1 DPGRPATLRPARDAR
16 TRADAHRVG
25 PRGPPAPREAGGGP
39 RRPDTRIPPRD
50 PAGRGAPAAA
60 RGAPRVQR
68 GRGPVPGG
76 HLGALLVRGVTL
88 AEFVVAT
95 PRSRGRPLA
104 NRRQDGR
111 DRWGRSRRRRVG
123 NRVSA
128 AAPRAHYES
137 DQERDSHLHG
147 CPLSSSLEWE
157 R

>member
-1 DPGRPATLRPARDAR
+1 
-16 TRADAHRVG
+16 
-25 PRGPPAPREAGGGP
+25 
-39 RRPDTRIPPRD
+39 RD

-68 GRGPVPGG
+68 GRGPVPGR

-111 DRWGRSRRRRVG
+111 DRWGGVG
-123 NRVSA
+123 GGGVVTASPPQPHAPTMNPIRNA
-128 AAPRAHYES
+128 TRIFMAAPFLR
-137 DQERDSHLHG
+137 R
-147 CPLSSSLEWE
+147 
-157 R
+157 